1 MTRNRALSFACFV
14 LLTTPLAFTQQG
26 PPPASPAPPP
36 PQAQQRPRGG
46 GGDARRGGPEGGGM
60 GIVPPGT
67 WWRNP
72 ATITSLTLTP
82 DQQKKLDD
90 LFLQSR
96 ISLIHLHA
104 SLEEE
109 QLKLEPLLN
118 SNPPDQGKTM
128 TEISKIA
135 DLRAD
140 LEKADAKMLLSLR
153 GVLTADQ
160 WTKLQADQRTRH
172 EGAGRGAGRGEG
184 NGAGPGGP
192 MGELDLNL
200 QKLDQLAA
208 IDPDRLAAIQD
219 RLLDLQT
226 ELQTHFSNLNIRIPE
241 INIPAIHIPEITVP
255 QPDLPAI
262 PGSAAP
268 NS

>member
-1 MTRNRALSFACFV
+1 MTRNRALSFALFT
-14 LLTTPLAFTQQG
+14 LLAAPVVFAQQG
-26 PPPASPAPPP
+26 PPTPPAAAPAPS
-36 PQAQQRPRGG
+36 QRGQKMMPHEGMVR
-46 GGDARRGGPEGGGM
+46 GGGM

-67 WWRNP
+67 WWKNP
-72 ATITSLTLTP
+72 ATVTALSLTA

-90 LFLQSR
+90 TFLQSR

-118 SNPPDQGKTM
+118 ANPPDQAKSLAQ
-128 TEISKIA
+128 ISKIA

-172 EGAGRGAGRGEG
+172 EGMGEGRGVGRGAG
-184 NGAGPGGP
+184 GPGAQHVPLGRVNPNGP
-192 MGELDLNL
+192 GM
-200 QKLDQLAA
+200 
-208 IDPDRLAAIQD
+208 P
-219 RLLDLQT
+219 
-226 ELQTHFSNLNIRIPE
+226 P
-241 INIPAIHIPEITVP
+241 PA
-255 QPDLPAI
+255 
-262 PGSAAP
+262 GAP
-268 NS
+268 TN

>member
-1 MTRNRALSFACFV
+1 MIRNRALS
-14 LLTTPLAFTQQG
+14 LAFFTLLAAPITYSQ
-26 PPPASPAPPP
+26 PAPPATP
-36 PQAQQRPRGG
+36 APTPQAGMYKDHMQMRGG
-46 GGDARRGGPEGGGM
+46 MEGGGM

-72 ATITSLTLTP
+72 STIAALSLSA

-90 LFLQSR
+90 IFLQSR

-118 SNPPDQGKTM
+118 ANPPDQTKSYAQ
-128 TEISKIA
+128 ISKIA

-160 WTKLQADQRTRH
+160 WTKLQAEQHSRH
-172 EGAGRGAGRGEG
+172 EGSREDRGAKRGQG
-184 NGAGPGGP
+184 GPGAQRGP
-192 MGELDLNL
+192 QGPGP
-200 QKLDQLAA
+200 QGPGPQSSA
-208 IDPDRLAAIQD
+208 DP
-219 RLLDLQT
+219 
-226 ELQTHFSNLNIRIPE
+226 NG
-241 INIPAIHIPEITVP
+241 PAMPPPPTGVP
-255 QPDLPAI
+255 A
-262 PGSAAP
+262 
-268 NS
+268 N

>member
-1 MTRNRALSFACFV
+1 
-14 LLTTPLAFTQQG
+14 
-26 PPPASPAPPP
+26 
-36 PQAQQRPRGG
+36 
-46 GGDARRGGPEGGGM
+46 M

-67 WWRNP
+67 WWKNP
-72 ATITSLTLTP
+72 TTITDLTLTA

-118 SNPPDQGKTM
+118 ANPPDQAKTLAQ
-128 TEISKIA
+128 ISKIA

-160 WTKLQADQRTRH
+160 WTKLQAEQHTRH
-172 EGAGRGAGRGEG
+172 KEPEGRGDKREPGDKHGAGGPQGR
-184 NGAGPGGP
+184 GPGGP
-192 MGELDLNL
+192 DDGPKGGPQGPGARSDAHPAGPGMPPPPPNDP
-200 QKLDQLAA
+200 AA
-208 IDPDRLAAIQD
+208 Q
-219 RLLDLQT
+219 
-226 ELQTHFSNLNIRIPE
+226 
-241 INIPAIHIPEITVP
+241 
-255 QPDLPAI
+255 
-262 PGSAAP
+262 
-268 NS
+268 

>member
-1 MTRNRALSFACFV
+1 MIRNRALS
-14 LLTTPLAFTQQG
+14 LAFFTLLAAPITYSQ
-26 PPPASPAPPP
+26 PAPPATP
-36 PQAQQRPRGG
+36 APTPQAGMYKDHMQMRGG
-46 GGDARRGGPEGGGM
+46 MEGGGM

-72 ATITSLTLTP
+72 STIAALSLSA

-90 LFLQSR
+90 IFLQSR

-118 SNPPDQGKTM
+118 ANPPDQTKSLA
-128 TEISKIA
+128 EISKIA

-160 WTKLQADQRTRH
+160 WTKLQADVHARH
-172 EGAGRGAGRGEG
+172 DRPMDGRGQKRGPDG
-184 NGAGPGGP
+184 QHGPGGQNTP
-192 MGELDLNL
+192 PPPGGPQSQGPRGSLDLVDPIVL
-200 QKLDQLAA
+200 QAPPEPIIISA
-208 IDPDRLAAIQD
+208 DR
-219 RLLDLQT
+219 
-226 ELQTHFSNLNIRIPE
+226 
-241 INIPAIHIPEITVP
+241 
-255 QPDLPAI
+255 
-262 PGSAAP
+262 
-268 NS
+268 